1 MSTESKLD
9 NRALI
14 DEEAAEAAATALT
27 ALSISPKA
35 DRGDA
40 EESFEIP
47 QRFTK
52 SGRKRAVP
60 FPLKVR
66 VIKGFAK
73 EHAPNGTHSSPRTSR
88 LLPANSNTHF
98 CSPSVF
104 AFS

>member
-1 MSTESKLD
+1 MSTESKVE
-9 NRALI
+9 NRAAI

-35 DRGDA
+35 DRGDD

-66 VIKGFAK
+66 MIQGFGKAY
-73 EHAPNGTHSSPRTSR
+73 APM
-88 LLPANSNTHF
+88 
-98 CSPSVF
+98 CSYSYVF
-104 AFS
+104 SFMLSGRF